1 MRSQLEVTEML
12 ECKVNLT
19 VLLLV
24 FRETPCCAEVVVCMH
39 GNGVF
44 MICGLEVFPLPL
56 APPTGN
62 RKNKAG
68 SRDRD

>member
-24 FRETPCCAEVVVCMH
+24 FRETPCCIAVVVCII
-39 GNGVF
+39 NP
-44 MICGLEVFPLPL
+44 EVQVLGFLIIMP
-56 APPTGN
+56 
-62 RKNKAG
+62 RKEA
-68 SRDRD
+68 RWW